1 LPCQYA
7 LSRYGWTSVGFIM
20 VCERVYGHA
29 AILYESIEQREFTE
43 MNKLLSDLAQ
53 KLLFVWDK
61 INPTQAIDLRRSR
74 SFLEARILLTEVPED
89 L

>member
-1 LPCQYA
+1 
-7 LSRYGWTSVGFIM
+7 
-20 VCERVYGHA
+20 
-29 AILYESIEQREFTE
+29 

-53 KLLFVWDK
+53 KLLFVGDK